1 VAEVGVKGSGRPPKP
16 THLKILEGEREDRI
30 NRNEPQPS
38 EGVIEPT
45 APLSPAAQKVWDR
58 LVPDLVAKK
67 VLTPWDLDQF
77 VVFCNSVGIYHEC
90 HELMGSNYLDTGAAG
105 GVIKSPYWQIMR
117 DCQATMTQI
126 GSRYGLTPSDR
137 ARLKID
143 AQEAPAGSAE
153 RLLS

>member
-1 VAEVGVKGSGRPPKP
+1 MGVKGSGRPAKP

-30 NRNEPQPS
+30 NRSEPQPS
-38 EGVIEPT
+38 EGLIEPT
-45 APLSPAAQKVWDR
+45 CELSPSARVVWDR
-58 LVPDLVAKK
+58 LAPDLVAKK
-67 VLTPWDLDQF
+67 VLTAWDLDQF
-77 VVFCNSVGIYHEC
+77 VVFCNSVAIYHEC
-90 HELMGSNYLDTGAAG
+90 HELMAGQYLETGAAG

-137 ARLKID
+137 ASLKIEPD
-143 AQEAPAGSAE
+143 EGPSAGAE